1 MAPLKV
7 AVIGGGVGGM
17 TAALDLAEAGHQVT
31 IFEKYPVFG
40 GLASAF
46 PIRGTYLERFYH
58 HIFATDLDILN
69 LVDRLGLQDKL
80 IWSPENSG
88 NWRQGRFASIS
99 PAWKLLLWS
108 DLSLLSR
115 LRLAFWSKWVS
126 LQKDWRPYD
135 KVTAKEWI
143 VSHMGRQ
150 CWQVMWEP
158 LFKAK
163 FGAWAE
169 KISMTWFYGRLSA
182 RFGPAK
188 EGAPRGC
195 LGYLKGST
203 QVLVDA
209 LLERLKAK
217 GVTLRAGHAVKN
229 LRVKEGRIA
238 GVISKAGDEDF
249 DRVIVTCSTPEF
261 LGMAAEILP
270 PALRSDL
277 EKFEYY
283 GSVVAVLE
291 LKASVSPVY
300 WTNVLDTAK
309 PFLAVIEHTRM
320 IPPTEYQGA
329 HILYLARYLDTK
341 DAFFRAPESEVL
353 AEYYRHLKDVCPSF
367 DPSLVEKAH
376 VMRADYTQPLVTPG
390 YGGRIPP
397 LTLPVAGLYM
407 ANMTQIFPEDR
418 GMSYSIG
425 LGGKVAALVLA
436 GQ

>member
-1 MAPLKV
+1 MKIAI
-7 AVIGGGVGGM
+7 IGGGVGGL
-17 TAALDLAEAGHQVT
+17 TAGLDLAEAGHQVV
-31 IFEKYPVFG
+31 IFEKYHVFG

-46 PIRGTYLERFYH
+46 PIRGNHLERFYH

-69 LVDRLGLQDKL
+69 MIERLGLQDRL
-80 IWSPENSG
+80 VWTPENSG
-88 NWRQGRFASIS
+88 NWRGGRFASIS

-108 DLSLLSR
+108 DLSILSR

-126 LQKDWRPYD
+126 LQKDWHAYD
-135 KVTAKEWI
+135 KVTAKAWI
-143 VSHMGRQ
+143 LDHMGEQ

-163 FGAWAE
+163 FGAWAD
-169 KISMTWFYGRLSA
+169 KISMTWFYGRLHG

-195 LGYLKGST
+195 LGYIKGST

-217 GVTLRAGHAVKN
+217 GVELRPSHAVKS
-229 LRVKEGRIA
+229 LRAKDGRIT
-238 GVISKAGDEDF
+238 GLSSKAGDEDF

-261 LGMAAEILP
+261 LGMEAGILP
-270 PALRSDL
+270 PALRQDL

-291 LKASVSPVY
+291 LKSSVSPVY

-320 IPPTEYQGA
+320 IPPSEYQGA
-329 HILYLARYLDTK
+329 HILYLARYLDTQ
-341 DAFFRAPESEVL
+341 DAFFRAPEAEVL
-353 AEYYRHLKDVCPSF
+353 ATYYQHLKDVCPAF

-390 YGGRIPP
+390 YGARIPG
-397 LTLPVAGLYM
+397 LALPIQGLYM

-425 LGGKVAALVLA
+425 LGSKVAALVL
-436 GQ
+436 QDQ

>member
-1 MAPLKV
+1 MKV
-7 AVIGGGVGGM
+7 AIIGGGVGGL
-17 TAALDLAEAGHQVT
+17 TAGLDLAEAGHQVV

-46 PIRGTYLERFYH
+46 PIRGNHLERFYH

-69 LVDRLGLQDKL
+69 LIERLGLQDRL
-80 IWSPENSG
+80 VWTPENSG

-99 PAWKLLLWS
+99 PAWKLLLWT
-108 DLSLLSR
+108 DLSLVSR

-126 LQKDWRPYD
+126 LQKDWRPFD
-135 KVTAKEWI
+135 GVTAKAWI
-143 VSHMGRQ
+143 LDHMGEQ
-150 CWQVMWEP
+150 CWSVMWEP

-163 FGAWAE
+163 FGAWAD

-217 GVTLRAGHAVKN
+217 GVELRPSHVVKA
-229 LRVKEGRIA
+229 LRVKDGRIV
-238 GVISKAGDEDF
+238 GTSSKAGDEDF
-249 DRVIVTCSTPEF
+249 DKVIVTCSTPEF
-261 LGMAAEILP
+261 LGMAGAILP
-270 PALRSDL
+270 DGLRQDL

-291 LKASVSPVY
+291 LKSSVSPVY

-320 IPPTEYQGA
+320 IPPSEYQGA
-329 HILYLARYLDTK
+329 HILYLARYLDTQ
-341 DAFFRAPESEVL
+341 DPFFRAPESEVL
-353 AEYYRHLKDVCPSF
+353 ATYYGHLKDVCPAF

-390 YGGRIPP
+390 YGGRIPG
-397 LTLPVAGLYM
+397 LRLPIDGLYM

-425 LGGKVAALVLA
+425 LGGKVAALVQQDQRA
-436 GQ
+436 